1 MSKKCKRMASKAKVK
16 PKAAAFRSKA
26 ARDGAAKHREH
37 KKRLA
42 ARTTTQKLV
51 WRHVTARVRHTPNY
65 ISTGWSHIEI
75 TVQEPKGAPI
85 PITETGYKSHFI
97 DEDILKKAG
106 GPAAFFLAWIE
117 QEAKTKA
124 WAKAEAKWR
133 QLELF
138 DK

>member
-1 MSKKCKRMASKAKVK
+1 MSKTTKHTRAKAVTTTT
-16 PKAAAFRSKA
+16 RSNA
-26 ARDGAAKHREH
+26 ARAGAAKHRQL
-37 KKRLA
+37 KKRVA
-42 ARTTTQKLV
+42 ARTTTAKLA

-75 TVQEPKGAPI
+75 TVLEPKGAPI
-85 PITETGYKSHFI
+85 PITETGYKSHFL
-97 DEDILKKAG
+97 DAEQLEAAG
-106 GPAAFFLAWIE
+106 GPVAFFLAWIE

-138 DK
+138 PR